1 MDQTEEG
8 CEMYGSWQHLQ
19 HNGDVEFWRKAK
31 LNNVD
36 GIDSSYDSVTHSR
49 GQNARE
55 AETQTGCPK
64 F

>member
-1 MDQTEEG
+1 
-8 CEMYGSWQHLQ
+8 
-19 HNGDVEFWRKAK
+19 VEFWRKAK

-36 GIDSSYDSVTHSR
+36 GIDAHSR
-49 GQNARE
+49 GQNAQE